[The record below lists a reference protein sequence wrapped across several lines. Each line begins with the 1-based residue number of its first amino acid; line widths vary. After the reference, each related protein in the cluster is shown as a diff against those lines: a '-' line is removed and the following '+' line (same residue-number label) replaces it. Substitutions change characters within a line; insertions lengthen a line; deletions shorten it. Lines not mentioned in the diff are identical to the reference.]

1 MYLRGFVVQAADFSN
16 REHPV
21 AVLHTLADEAPL
33 AVFLLQSFGMFLLG
47 EDGLYIE

>member
-1 MYLRGFVVQAADFSN
+1 MIVVQAADFSN

-21 AVLHTLADEAPL
+21 AVLHALADEAPL
-33 AVFLLQSFGMFLLG
+33 TVFLLQEAAFGVFLLG